1 MSDFWKLSDNTNLK
15 DEENNGAFD
24 AGGGKIEVIP
34 EGTQVLAAIDE
45 AKWDRN
51 NDGDKFI
58 SIRWTVLQPEELA
71 NRKIFQ
77 KLWVDDYEPAALKK
91 GEDKAKAKRDKAKRM
106 LMAIDANAGGKLAA
120 KGAMPTDIDLTSS
133 LTMKPMV
140 IKTMVWSQKDRETGA
155 LIEGNWV
162 GAVAPKNS
170 ERTRPEE
177 LAKLQASQAKAAA
190 RRGSMGQK
198 HALDDD
204 SIPFAPCM
212 I

>member
-1 MSDFWKLSDNTNLK
+1 MSDFWNLSDGSDLK

-45 AKWDRN
+45 AKWDRTT
-51 NDGDKFI
+51 DGDKFI
-58 SIRWTVLQPEELA
+58 NVRWTVLQPEELA

-91 GEDKAKAKRDKAKRM
+91 GEDKAKAKKDKAKRM

-120 KGAMPTDIDLTSS
+120 KGVMPSDIDLTSS

-140 IKTMVWSQKDRETGA
+140 VKVMVWQQTDRTTGA

-170 ERTRPEE
+170 ERTSPEE
-177 LAKLQASQAKAAA
+177 LAKLQASQAKASAG
-190 RRGSMGQK
+190 RGPMGQK
-198 HALDDD
+198 HALDDE
-204 SIPFAPCM
+204 IPFAPCM

>member
-1 MSDFWKLSDNTNLK
+1 MSDFWNLSDGSDLK
-15 DEENNGAFD
+15 SEETSGVFD

-45 AKWDRN
+45 AKWDRTT
-51 NDGDKFI
+51 DGDKFI
-58 SIRWTVLQPEELA
+58 NVRWTVLQPEELA

-77 KLWVDDYEPAALKK
+77 KLWVVHYDPNTFDKEKK
-91 GEDKAKAKRDKAKRM
+91 PTSKSVAKKDKAKRM

-120 KGAMPTDIDLTSS
+120 KGEMPSDIDLTSS

-140 IKTMVWSQKDRETGA
+140 VKVMVWQQTDRMTGA

-170 ERTRPEE
+170 ERTSPEE
-177 LAKLQASQAKAAA
+177 LAKLQASQAKASAG
-190 RRGSMGQK
+190 RGSSRK
-198 HALDDD
+198 ELDDE
-204 SIPFAPCM
+204 IPF
-212 I
+212 